1 MSTTTID
8 KLLELHQD
16 LFLQSISHPLTN
28 ELCEGLLA
36 DFKLFT
42 YLNQDLKF
50 FQIGLNL
57 FGKTLAYCDDSKS
70 AIILGKQIGFISTDE
85 NDYFTRALKELE
97 QNDLTNVL
105 NLKNNKTLI
114 LPKVQQYIDYLQYL
128 TFESNSY
135 VEIITF
141 MYTMEK
147 VYLGWAEYNV
157 AQKTIPSN
165 LPYKYQEWINLH
177 YGPDFSKWVQFLQ
190 NEVERVV
197 KTKEDFI
204 ICEKSFVKSLELEID
219 FFQACYDYH
228 ENRNVLFE
236 FQ

>member
-1 MSTTTID
+1 M
-8 KLLELHQD
+8 
-16 LFLQSISHPLTN
+16 
-28 ELCEGLLA
+28 
-36 DFKLFT
+36 
-42 YLNQDLKF
+42 
-50 FQIGLNL
+50 
-57 FGKTLAYCDDSKS
+57 
-70 AIILGKQIGFISTDE
+70 
-85 NDYFTRALKELE
+85 
-97 QNDLTNVL
+97 
-105 NLKNNKTLI
+105 I

-147 VYLGWAEYNV
+147 YILVGRSIMLL
-157 AQKTIPSN
+157 KTIPSN

-204 ICEKSFVKSLELEID
+204 ICEKSFVKSLELKLI
-219 FFQACYDYH
+219 FSS
-228 ENRNVLFE
+228 LL
-236 FQ
+236 